1 MIDILKRLAFRLG
14 SSPHSVAA
22 TDLRPY
28 TTQYHLAANGTTQI
42 NQESL
47 ARPDVQRLKAYVHT
61 AQANSDQAK
70 NWDNVFRTYLDD
82 RTNLDIYSEC
92 ETKLKRG
99 LKAFTQGTMDASDRV
114 MDIYDALYLALN
126 NLQAVE
132 LGLQFVE
139 KIPEETRMLFLER
152 LKKFYAINQ
161 GLVDIFV
168 NSYKENKKPINAN
181 LQKFNR
187 GIEGEFQEIFMKLL
201 KAGHKL
207 EGGINLEM
215 MKLGTFD
222 STFCVRFSSKREDYR
237 EVYRQHCAPY
247 SVFCC
252 PTFSSL
258 RHTIPA
264 AFSFFTDVQEA
275 ATKGLDSKA
284 MLGLAINAYEAAAKH
299 DEALQHTIDE
309 WLNAAGMPSVIH
321 IPEALREECVKAC
334 NQKYGVHH
342 YNFDD
347 DGANCLKNMFGPRSR
362 GYRRVAM

>member
-1 MIDILKRLAFRLG
+1 MIDILNTLAFRLG
-14 SSPHSVAA
+14 SSPHSVDA

-28 TTQYHLAANGTTQI
+28 TTQYHLAANVITKI

-47 ARPDVQRLKAYVHT
+47 ARPDIQRLKAYVQYT
-61 AQANSDQAK
+61 QANSDQAK
-70 NWDNVFRTYLDD
+70 NWDKVFTTYLDD
-82 RTNLDIYSEC
+82 KTNLDVYEQC
-92 ETKLKRG
+92 GAKLKRG
-99 LKAFTQGTMDASDRV
+99 LKAFTEGTTQASDRV

-139 KIPEETRMLFLER
+139 KIPEETRLLFLER

-168 NSYKENKKPINAN
+168 NTYKENKKPINAN
-181 LQKFNR
+181 LQKFDR

-201 KAGHKL
+201 QAGHKQ
-207 EGGINLEM
+207 EGSINLEM

-247 SVFCC
+247 SVFCFF
-252 PTFSSL
+252 TISSL
-258 RHTIPA
+258 RHTNPA
-264 AFSFFTDVQEA
+264 AFSFFTDVQKA
-275 ATKGLDSKA
+275 AGDGVESKA
-284 MLGLAINAYEAAAKH
+284 MLGLAINAHEAADKH
-299 DEALQHTIDE
+299 DEALQRTIDE
-309 WLNAAGMPSVIH
+309 WLNDAGMPSVIH
-321 IPEALREECVKAC
+321 IPGDLRDECIKAC

-362 GYRRVAM
+362 GYRRVAI